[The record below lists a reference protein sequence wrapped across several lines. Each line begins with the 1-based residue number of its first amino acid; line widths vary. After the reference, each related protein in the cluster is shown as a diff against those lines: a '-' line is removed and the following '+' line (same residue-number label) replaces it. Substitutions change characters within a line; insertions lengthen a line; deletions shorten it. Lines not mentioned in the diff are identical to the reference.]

1 MYRSK
6 KMAIACF
13 AIVSLFCAAAFGE
26 QSQEKMQSEDDTAQ
40 DKENYEMVTGLD
52 FTMWWGQD
60 GPSYGP
66 GLGFGFVLIPK
77 HLEMMFTFGAL
88 LTNKTKT
95 YTVPVEISF
104 VVPFHV
110 NEWLAPYVNFGPTI
124 LMEKTRNETT
134 TDAAL
139 SAGLGLEFLPPGFD
153 WGLYVEGDYNFRFVQ
168 EKAHQGGFT
177 VGFHYRF

>member
-1 MYRSK
+1 MYRSIK
-6 KMAIACF
+6 IAITCF
-13 AIVSLFCAAAFGE
+13 SAVMFFGEAAFGA
-26 QSQEKMQSEDDTAQ
+26 QSQEDEQIEANIEPEKED
-40 DKENYEMVTGLD
+40 YEMVTGLD

-60 GPSYGP
+60 GSSYGP

-88 LTNKTKT
+88 LTNETKT

-104 VVPFHV
+104 TIPFHA

-124 LMEKTRNETT
+124 LMEKTRNETV

-139 SAGLGLEFLPPGFD
+139 SVGAGLEFLPPGFD

-168 EKAHQGGFT
+168 EKTHQGGFT
-177 VGFHYRF
+177 AGFHYRF